1 MRRHDQ
7 LGCAL
12 NRDSGLGTLCAVLS
26 KRLQKS
32 VIGSVP
38 QCRIFFLPCL
48 PQRCIF
54 VHANILT

>member
-38 QCRIFFLPCL
+38 RCRIFFYHVYLSVAFLFMRTP
-48 PQRCIF
+48 
-54 VHANILT
+54 